1 MKKKIILVGAGSHA
15 NSCIDVIECE
25 NKFSIIGVCDN
36 KKPKSKLF
44 KKYKYI
50 GNDTNLKK
58 ARKLANNAI
67 VSIGLIKDYS
77 VRNLVF
83 KKLKNL
89 KFNIPKII
97 SPSAYV
103 SKNVKVG
110 SGSIIFHNVI
120 LNINVSIGLNCI
132 INTNSLI
139 EHDVKIGNNSHIS
152 TGAIINGNVTI
163 GNNTFIGS
171 GSIVSNNVKIGNN
184 CFVRMGSKVIKNL
197 KNNTKI

>member
-1 MKKKIILVGAGSHA
+1 MGTHA
-15 NSCIDVIECE
+15 SSCIDVIECE
-25 NKFSIIGVCDN
+25 NKYSIIGVCDN
-36 KKPKSKLF
+36 KKPKLKIS

-50 GNDTNLKK
+50 GNDTKLKK

-67 VSIGLIKDYS
+67 VSIGLIKDYK
-77 VRNLVF
+77 VRNLIF
-83 KKLKNL
+83 KKLKSL

-97 SPSAYV
+97 SPLAYV
-103 SKNVKVG
+103 SKNTKVG
-110 SGSIIFHNVI
+110 SGTIIFHNVI
-120 LNINVSIGLNCI
+120 ININTSIGSNCI

-171 GSIVSNNVKIGNN
+171 GSIVSNNIRIGNN
-184 CFVRMGSKVIKNL
+184 CFVRMGGRITKNL
-197 KNNTKI
+197 SSNTKI